1 MEDRHPYGAVW
12 IAARIRKI
20 FIESTSHRL
29 KHSKHSVHSLFFFFN
44 KYSQSTYYG
53 LGILL
58 GTRDREMNEG
68 LALMERTVSLKG
80 LIIAYANKNTNTSSI
95 LHILS
100 NEKEMPI
107 LKLPTKA
114 ASDKRALLNE
124 WKDRL
129 MNEGVGR
136 RLSNAQAMNWALGG
150 PRVNHP
156 TVDACG

>member
-1 MEDRHPYGAVW
+1 
-12 IAARIRKI
+12 
-20 FIESTSHRL
+20 
-29 KHSKHSVHSLFFFFN
+29 
-44 KYSQSTYYG
+44 
-53 LGILL
+53 
-58 GTRDREMNEG
+58 MNEG

-100 NEKEMPI
+100 NKKEMPI
-107 LKLPTKA
+107 LKLPTKV